1 MRRLLFLYVN
11 IFLQVVLVLI
21 GSNYSF
27 VENILLSTELT
38 IKNLVFMFGQK
49 FKISVTATNSVGE
62 SDSFQSN
69 FTVNDKTGKRFSVW

>member
-1 MRRLLFLYVN
+1 M
-11 IFLQVVLVLI
+11 
-21 GSNYSF
+21 
-27 VENILLSTELT
+27 ENILLSTELT

-49 FKISVTATNSVGE
+49 FEISVTATNSVGE